1 MAWKMCLIEIMM
13 VLWFMTAV
21 PTGIILIC
29 NYGSDANEVCVVGL
43 KVGYITYSWS
53 YCWFLQTKWFYC
65 WFQSPISSRVTVR
78 FVWLVYRL
86 VI

>member
-1 MAWKMCLIEIMM
+1 MM

-53 YCWFLQTKWFYC
+53 YIVCFYRQNGSIVG
-65 WFQSPISSRVTVR
+65 FNPRN
-78 FVWLVYRL
+78 LV
-86 VI
+86 V

>member
-1 MAWKMCLIEIMM
+1 MM

-21 PTGIILIC
+21 PTVILIC

-65 WFQSPISSRVTVR
+65 WFQSPKSSRVTVR
-78 FVWLVYRL
+78 CVWLVYRL